1 MNKKEFKISQ
11 VKKTSQ
17 QVTCNPRRR
26 RYVIIVVVC
35 QSYDDGRAILK

>member
-1 MNKKEFKISQ
+1 MNKKEFKMPQ
-11 VKKTSQ
+11 AKKTPQ

-35 QSYDDGRAILK
+35 QSYDDRQAILK